1 MGEKL
6 NFFYDREADV
16 LYLSQGN
23 PYPEQDSQEIGD
35 DIVARLNP
43 KTREVEGITILNF
56 SRRFTDIHAQAIP
69 IIARMQLATA

>member
-6 NFFYDREADV
+6 NFYYDREADI

-35 DIVARLNP
+35 DCTGPQKLDT
-43 KTREVEGITILNF
+43 KMGFQT
-56 SRRFTDIHAQAIP
+56 S
-69 IIARMQLATA
+69 